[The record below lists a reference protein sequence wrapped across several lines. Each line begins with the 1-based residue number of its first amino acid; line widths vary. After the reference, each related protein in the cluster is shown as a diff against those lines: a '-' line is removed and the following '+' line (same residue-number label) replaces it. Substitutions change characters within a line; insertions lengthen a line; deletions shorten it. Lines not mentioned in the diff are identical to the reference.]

1 MTLSEIFDYQG
12 YPNLKVLLK
21 KREYRTLPLNKI
33 IWLSRFIM
41 KSIKVKEKKLNR
53 RVSRPFHKIQTIS

>member
-12 YPNLKVLLK
+12 DQSGYPNLKGLLK

-41 KSIKVKEKKLNR
+41 KSIKAKEKKLN
-53 RVSRPFHKIQTIS
+53 